1 MITAVDTSVLL
12 DVLRPNPSFVER
24 SLALIETS
32 ATLGPLVLCDPVY
45 AELAANFDR
54 MDELDA
60 FLADAGVR
68 RESLNGSALFLSGR
82 MWRAYR
88 SAGGSRQRIISDF
101 LVWRPRLRAGQSSG
115 NPRSRVLPPLLR
127 RSDRR
132 RAVTGAVNRHPFTQT
147 TCLRVWTTSTRSDES
162 AMTASM
168 SL

>member
-32 ATLGPLVLCDPVY
+32 TTLGPLVLCDPVY

-101 LVWRPRLRAGQSSG
+101 LVGAHASVQASRLATRDRGFY
-115 NPRSRVLPPLLR
+115 R
-127 RSDRR
+127 RYFDDLI
-132 RAVTGAVNRHPFTQT
+132 VVEP
-147 TCLRVWTTSTRSDES
+147 
-162 AMTASM
+162 
-168 SL
+168 

>member
-101 LVWRPRLRAGQSSG
+101 LVGAHASVQASRLATRDRGFY
-115 NPRSRVLPPLLR
+115 R
-127 RSDRR
+127 RYFDNLI
-132 RAVTGAVNRHPFTQT
+132 VVEP
-147 TCLRVWTTSTRSDES
+147 
-162 AMTASM
+162 
-168 SL
+168 